1 MTSFSPVVRGGQFD
15 KDFHDGGFLGAAMEA
30 AEGVDAGFLHGFIGS
45 GKSFDADFEEFDRAV
60 HFGEGG
66 EDAPAKEPMIV
77 LDEGCCE
84 VREGDAAKEGE
95 GVGGFG
101 PDAGGVVEFH
111 HFEEGLEASIG
122 VMFGEGHGDEGADEK
137 FAIGE
142 LVDEDGDCNFRRIM
156 MEGLNRFEARLEVFL
171 L

>member
-1 MTSFSPVVRGGQFD
+1 METS
-15 KDFHDGGFLGAAMEA
+15 
-30 AEGVDAGFLHGFIGS
+30 EGVDAGFLDGFVGS
-45 GKSFDADFEEFDRAV
+45 GESFDTDFEEFDRAI

-66 EDAPAKEPMIV
+66 EDAPAEEPVIV
-77 LDEGCCE
+77 LDKGCGE
-84 VREGDAAKEGE
+84 VGEGDAAKKGE
-95 GVGGFG
+95 GIGGFG
-101 PDAGGVVEFH
+101 SDAGGVVEFH

-142 LVDEDGDCNFRRIM
+142 LVDEDGDGNFGRIM
-156 MEGLNRFEARLEVFL
+156 VKGLNRFEARLEVFL